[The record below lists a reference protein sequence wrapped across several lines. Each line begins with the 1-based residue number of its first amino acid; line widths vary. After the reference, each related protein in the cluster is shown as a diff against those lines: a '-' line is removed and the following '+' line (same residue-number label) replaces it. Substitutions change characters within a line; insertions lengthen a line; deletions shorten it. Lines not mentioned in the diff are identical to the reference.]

1 MDISVEWWSDP
12 EEFLASAEGFLEA
25 NALLTN
31 VVGSTAATARDSGVS
46 GSLYGLASDAEGQ
59 HLTAALWDKGRPL
72 FLSHP
77 RSAAAAAVGESVKAN
92 GIDVLG
98 VSGPPSAVKAFASAL
113 GRGDCLARRA
123 RRLGLF
129 DAPDHVSSV
138 AGVGGKPRQATPED
152 VELLQGW
159 VDRLTLDT
167 TSKPFAVQRTMAQV
181 YSNVFVWTLNDKPV
195 AMAQV
200 SPRTFGVKRISWLYS
215 PTIYSG
221 RRYELALAV
230 HLVKQMHGDGDMP
243 CLFLDAERDTW
254 VRSFHS
260 VGFRELMVSETW
272 VLAS

>member
-12 EEFLASAEGFLEA
+12 EEFLAGAETFLES

-31 VVGSTAATARDSGVS
+31 VIGSAALLAQDARTS
-46 GSLYGLASDAEGQ
+46 GSLFGLARDAEGRG
-59 HLTAALWDKGRPL
+59 LTAALWDKGRPL

-77 RSAAAAAVGESVKAN
+77 RSAAAAAVGQSVKSE

-98 VSGPPSAVKAFASAL
+98 VSGPPSAVMSFATAL
-113 GRGDCLARRA
+113 GRGDCLARCA

-129 DAPDHVSSV
+129 DAPDHISSV
-138 AGVGGKPRQATPED
+138 TGVGGKPRMAAQGD

-167 TSKPFAVQRTMAQV
+167 TSKPFSVQRSVAQM
-181 YSNVFVWTLNDKPV
+181 YSSMFVWTLNDKPV

-200 SPRTFGVKRISWLYS
+200 SPRTFGSKRISWLYS
-215 PTIYSG
+215 PTVYSG

-230 HLVKQMHGDGDMP
+230 HLVRSMQADGDMP
-243 CLFLDAERDTW
+243 CLFLDAARDTW

-272 VLAS
+272 VLTH